1 MEVPEE
7 DTEGNVVA
15 THGMTVLAFSPVD
28 DLAHVIYTR
37 GDGTAEEYAADLPTL
52 LEGRAP

>member
-1 MEVPEE
+1 MPEE